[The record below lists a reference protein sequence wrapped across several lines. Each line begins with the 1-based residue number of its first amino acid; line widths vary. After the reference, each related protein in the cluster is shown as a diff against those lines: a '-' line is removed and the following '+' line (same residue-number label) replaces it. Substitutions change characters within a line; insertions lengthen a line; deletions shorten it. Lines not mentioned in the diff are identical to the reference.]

1 MSDDAAQVRI
11 DKWLWAARLVKT
23 RGLAATAIKGG
34 RVDVNGQRA
43 KPSKDVRPGDRI
55 ELKMS
60 QGRRMTVVVR
70 GLSERRGPAKEA
82 VLLYDETAE
91 SREARERYIAEARAA
106 GLSGPRG
113 GERPT
118 KRDRRRLEAMR
129 TGQRRRP
136 E

>member
-1 MSDDAAQVRI
+1 MDEPAAPVRI

-34 RVDVNGQRA
+34 RVEINGQRA
-43 KPSKDVRPGDRI
+43 KPSKDVGPGDRI
-55 ELKMS
+55 ELKMN
-60 QGRRMTVVVR
+60 QGRRMTVIVR
-70 GLSERRGPAKEA
+70 ATSERRGPAKEA
-82 VLLYDETAE
+82 VLLYDETDE

-118 KRDRRRLEAMR
+118 KRDRRRLEALR
-129 TGQRRRP
+129 AGQRGRRG
-136 E
+136 

>member
-1 MSDDAAQVRI
+1 MDEPAAGVRI

-43 KPSKDVRPGDRI
+43 KPSKDVKPGDRI
-55 ELKMS
+55 ELTMS
-60 QGRRMTVVVR
+60 QGRRMTVIVR
-70 GLSERRGPAKEA
+70 GTSERRGPAKDA

-91 SREARERYIAEARAA
+91 SREARERHIAEARAA

-129 TGQRRRP
+129 AGQRGRRG
-136 E
+136 